1 MYQQWY
7 DSETVTRTLE
17 KLKQDNFV
25 NDELFAES
33 YINSEVIRKGRPLL
47 VITQKLE
54 MRGID
59 KSIISKVV
67 HDAWDDIDNWVLQWI
82 EKEIKHSTEPII
94 IEATFLF
101 ETELYQLCD
110 VTIFVDAP
118 QDKQI
123 EHLKT
128 RGDDVEKALK
138 LNANFNYENKEKA
151 TVIIINDNDVAS
163 LDKQISSI
171 FDK

>member
-1 MYQQWY
+1 MAKSCYEYAIWVIGKYPKTEKELRIKMYQQWY
-7 DSETVTRTLE
+7 DSEIVTKTLE

-67 HDAWDDIDNWVLQWI
+67 HDAWDEIDNWVLQWI
-82 EKEIKHSTEPII
+82 EKEIKQYKKLIFNILLHRYNMLLLL
-94 IEATFLF
+94 FL
-101 ETELYQLCD
+101 
-110 VTIFVDAP
+110 
-118 QDKQI
+118 
-123 EHLKT
+123 
-128 RGDDVEKALK
+128 
-138 LNANFNYENKEKA
+138 
-151 TVIIINDNDVAS
+151 
-163 LDKQISSI
+163 
-171 FDK
+171 

>member
-1 MYQQWY
+1 MAKSCYEYAIWVIGKYPKTEKELRIKMYQQWY

-54 MRGID
+54 IRGID

-67 HDAWDDIDNWVLQWI
+67 HDAWDEIDNWVLQWI
-82 EKEIKHSTEPII
+82 EKEIKQYKKKWVDGFDII
-94 IEATFLF
+94 QKLMRKWYR
-101 ETELYQLCD
+101 L
-110 VTIFVDAP
+110 
-118 QDKQI
+118 
-123 EHLKT
+123 
-128 RGDDVEKALK
+128 GDIKRVIKG
-138 LNANFNYENKEKA
+138 KEE
-151 TVIIINDNDVAS
+151 
-163 LDKQISSI
+163 
-171 FDK
+171 

>member
-1 MYQQWY
+1 MAKSCYEYAIWVIGKYPKTEKELRIKMYQQWY

-82 EKEIKHSTEPII
+82 EKEIKQYKKKWVDGFDII
-94 IEATFLF
+94 QKLMRKWYR
-101 ETELYQLCD
+101 L
-110 VTIFVDAP
+110 
-118 QDKQI
+118 
-123 EHLKT
+123 
-128 RGDDVEKALK
+128 GDIKRVIKC
-138 LNANFNYENKEKA
+138 KEE
-151 TVIIINDNDVAS
+151 
-163 LDKQISSI
+163 
-171 FDK
+171 

>member
-1 MYQQWY
+1 MAKSCYEYAIWVIGKYPKTEKELRIKMYQQWY
-7 DSETVTRTLE
+7 DSEPVTRTLE

-67 HDAWDDIDNWVLQWI
+67 HDAWDEIDNWVLQWI
-82 EKEIKHSTEPII
+82 EKEIKQYKKKWVDGFDII
-94 IEATFLF
+94 QKLMRKWYR
-101 ETELYQLCD
+101 L
-110 VTIFVDAP
+110 
-118 QDKQI
+118 
-123 EHLKT
+123 
-128 RGDDVEKALK
+128 GDIKRVIKG
-138 LNANFNYENKEKA
+138 KEE
-151 TVIIINDNDVAS
+151 
-163 LDKQISSI
+163 
-171 FDK
+171 